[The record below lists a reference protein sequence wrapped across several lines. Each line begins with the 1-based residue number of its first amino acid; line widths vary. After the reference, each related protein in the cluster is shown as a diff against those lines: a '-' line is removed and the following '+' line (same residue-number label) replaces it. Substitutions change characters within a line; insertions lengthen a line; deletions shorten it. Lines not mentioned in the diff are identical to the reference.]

1 MYEFSRKVNCLTSK
15 LLDFVGPK
23 TRRVIKKKRE
33 KIIPRSAKFW
43 SFSLQTGVGYTIRCN
58 DIHNRN

>member
-23 TRRVIKKKRE
+23 IRRVIKKKRKNNTE
-33 KIIPRSAKFW
+33 ICNILELFFTDWCGIHDTMQR
-43 SFSLQTGVGYTIRCN
+43 YT
-58 DIHNRN
+58 

>member
-23 TRRVIKKKRE
+23 TRRVIKKKRKNNTE
-33 KIIPRSAKFW
+33 ICKILELF
-43 SFSLQTGVGYTIRCN
+43 FSDWCGIHDTMQRYT
-58 DIHNRN
+58 